1 MRPPQNRDSYGAYA
15 THSESPEANPQASG
29 YRERRGSALSPA
41 PGRRDRAGRA
51 GALRWV
57 RSPAQSA
64 RRCALRGGRPILF
77 RAVRRFVLDAKTD
90 STSSLRAAF
99 RHFENESNRFGQSPP
114 AGSFC
119 FELRSPFSR
128 QAIKFGLTPGL
139 GLVPFGRENATIF

>member
-29 YRERRGSALSPA
+29 YRVRRGSALSPA
-41 PGRRDRAGRA
+41 PGRRDRAVRA
-51 GALRWV
+51 GALRRV

-64 RRCALRGGRPILF
+64 RWCALRGGRLILF
-77 RAVRRFVLDAKTD
+77 RVVRRFVLDAKTD

-114 AGSFC
+114 ARGLSR
-119 FELRSPFSR
+119 ELAAIVRS
-128 QAIKFGLTPGL
+128 
-139 GLVPFGRENATIF
+139 